1 VAGGDT
7 LMTAVGG
14 GTFASRG
21 LTIAGEAV
29 LDAARKLVERIAA
42 VRAATKLGDAPLS
55 EIAAIMNY
63 KQHLLPPGF
72 DAGPTVTGHAVMQ
85 QPFLLANGVQASLV
99 EVDPQTGFVKL
110 LKHWVVE
117 DCGRV
122 VNPLLADEQLRGGVV
137 QGIGAA
143 LYEESLYDESAQLLN
158 GSMADYLVPMA
169 GEMPDITIVHVET
182 PVQGVF
188 YQSNPKFTGSD
199 EVAFEV
205 KTAEGTTQAISIKIT
220 VGDKPATAPKGKD
233 AVEL

>member
-1 VAGGDT
+1 
-7 LMTAVGG
+7 MTAVGG

-21 LTIAGEAV
+21 LTIAGEAA
-29 LDAARKLVERIAA
+29 LDAARKLNERIAA
-42 VRAATKLGDAPLS
+42 VRVAAKLRDAPLA
-55 EIAAIMNY
+55 EVAAVMNY

-158 GSMADYLVPMA
+158 ASMADYLVPMA
-169 GEMPDITIVHVET
+169 GEMPDITIAHVET
-182 PVQGVF
+182 PVKGTLLGAKGIGEAGTIGAAAAVGNAINDALAPF
-188 YQSNPKFTGSD
+188 GA
-199 EVAFEV
+199 EVLQQPYTPQRILEALR
-205 KTAEGTTQAISIKIT
+205 
-220 VGDKPATAPKGKD
+220 D
-233 AVEL
+233 AHR